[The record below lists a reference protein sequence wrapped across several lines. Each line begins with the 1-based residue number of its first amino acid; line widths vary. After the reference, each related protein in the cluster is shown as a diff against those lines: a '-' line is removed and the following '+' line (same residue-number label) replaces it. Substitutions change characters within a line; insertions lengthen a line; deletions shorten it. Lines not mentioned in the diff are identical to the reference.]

1 MPSADSYAKKVKMT
15 ELDLDMADADDEKR
29 QLEEKKSSH
38 VWRGLRLASKTQL
51 SSFDRIEH
59 GKSLE
64 ALQPAS
70 SSTEA
75 AGLDVAPTGSDDQ
88 GSVPQ
93 SEHQSVEEQRPGQHS
108 QVTAES
114 TA

>member
-1 MPSADSYAKKVKMT
+1 MT

-59 GKSLE
+59 GRGLE

-70 SSTEA
+70 SASEA
-75 AGLDVAPTGSDDQ
+75 TGLDVAPTGSDEQ
-88 GSVPQ
+88 GAIPQ
-93 SEHQSVEEQRPGQHS
+93 NEHQSVEEQRAGHHS
-108 QVTAES
+108 QVTGDSA
-114 TA
+114 A

>member
-1 MPSADSYAKKVKMT
+1 MPNADSYAKKVKMT

-59 GKSLE
+59 GKGLE
-64 ALQPAS
+64 ALQPVI

-75 AGLDVAPTGSDDQ
+75 TGVDVAPTGSDEQ

-93 SEHQSVEEQRPGQHS
+93 DEHQGVEEQRADQHG

-114 TA
+114 AA